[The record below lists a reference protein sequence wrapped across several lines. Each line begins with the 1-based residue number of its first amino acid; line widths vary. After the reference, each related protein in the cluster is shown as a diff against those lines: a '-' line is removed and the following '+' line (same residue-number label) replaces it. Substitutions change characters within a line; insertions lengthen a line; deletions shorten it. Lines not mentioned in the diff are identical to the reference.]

1 MLVVLWRCLS
11 CPYLGQAGVCA
22 GCFPPADGAV
32 QRPAGPRWEDCLS
45 AEITTRGCGAHQGW
59 NISSL
64 HGKTHSQVDDAYSWK
79 YSFSDKMWSFR
90 FGSESINYTLP
101 LAVCF
106 YWLETRCSLLFSVVP
121 FWWFLQLAQCF
132 RLTVALSQWVL
143 RDEPEATKKLMS
155 FSEKCLSQ
163 SVH

>member
-1 MLVVLWRCLS
+1 MPLVLWRCLS

-32 QRPAGPRWEDCLS
+32 QRPAGPCWKDCLS

-79 YSFSDKMWSFR
+79 YSFSDKICVHLVLALNHQTT
-90 FGSESINYTLP
+90 ETLHIYACIHMF
-101 LAVCF
+101 LLVENKMF
-106 YWLETRCSLLFSVVP
+106 TSVFSWLVSGWL
-121 FWWFLQLAQCF
+121 W
-132 RLTVALSQWVL
+132 LSQWVL
-143 RDEPEATKKLMS
+143 RGEPEVTKKLMS
-155 FSEKCLSQ
+155 FAGKCLSQ
-163 SVH
+163 NVY